1 MKVRPLGRDMGIQE
15 KVLYGGEFWSQ
26 HNTNLPLPLPNIP
39 DGYSVGRFMDE
50 IGVRQDKNLETF
62 SRKFNCAAKK
72 SPSTSRMNLERC
84 GKGSILEVAE
94 SSLK

>member
-1 MKVRPLGRDMGIQE
+1 
-15 KVLYGGEFWSQ
+15 
-26 HNTNLPLPLPNIP
+26 
-39 DGYSVGRFMDE
+39 MDE

-94 SSLK
+94 SSLR